1 MQVMDELDFT
11 EAQKDI
17 IVRMSG
23 CPNGC
28 SRMVSRN
35 GWLLSR
41 RGCSLTGSASD
52 LDTHRD
58 SVTMRVQVLGEI
70 CFVGRSME
78 VDPDGKPLGIYD
90 MSFGGNEQ
98 GSRLATMYKK
108 GLNEQQIL
116 AELRPI
122 LKEYKRYKELQP
134 DARFGDFAIE
144 HGLTRE
150 CKAAPTMG
158 KAGAPGS
165 GAREPAI
172 TYHISVS
179 YKDEMVEEVA
189 QLAEANVDQLGDVLK
204 ARYGVH
210 DVRSVQ
216 W

>member
-28 SRMVSRN
+28 SRMV
-35 GWLLSR
+35 
-41 RGCSLTGSASD
+41 
-52 LDTHRD
+52 
-58 SVTMRVQVLGEI
+58 LGEI

-78 VDPDGKPLGIYD
+78 IDPNGKPLGIYD

-98 GSRLATMYKK
+98 GTRLATMYKK
-108 GLNEQQIL
+108 GLNEEQIL
-116 AELRPI
+116 SEMRPI
-122 LKEYKRYKELQP
+122 LKEYKRYKEMRP
-134 DARFGDFAIE
+134 SGRFGDFAIE

-150 CKAAPTMG
+150 CKARPTLG
-158 KAGAPGS
+158 K

-172 TYHISVS
+172 TYHLSVT
-179 YKDEMVEEVA
+179 YRDEMVEEVA
-189 QLAEANVDQLGDVLK
+189 ALAEANTDKLGDVLK
-204 ARYGVH
+204 SRYGIH